1 MRSSVHNTF
10 CLRIAAKNKDEG
22 WGEGQSIRLSRV
34 VPNPRLF
41 IGERRKSER
50 RLFFFRSASIPH
62 PSIHAPILDKKRDM
76 VNKKEGKDDKRKKR
90 RAEKG

>member
-1 MRSSVHNTF
+1 MRSSVHNIF

-50 RLFFFRSASIPH
+50 RLFFFSFCINSTP
-62 PSIHAPILDKKRDM
+62 IHAPILDKKRDM